1 MIFPPD
7 MGLRSHLKLPA
18 VPKAGFPLGSNTLQG
33 MFCLAAVLRSAG
45 KAQTNEWKVLK
56 KLLITLE
63 RIYYSD
69 GALYIRQPMN
79 CKKRMFG

>member
-1 MIFPPD
+1 MR
-7 MGLRSHLKLPA
+7 LRSHLKLPGA
-18 VPKAGFPLGSNTLQG
+18 PKAGFPLGSNTLKG

-56 KLLITLE
+56 QLLITLE

-69 GALYIRQPMN
+69 EVLYIRRPIN